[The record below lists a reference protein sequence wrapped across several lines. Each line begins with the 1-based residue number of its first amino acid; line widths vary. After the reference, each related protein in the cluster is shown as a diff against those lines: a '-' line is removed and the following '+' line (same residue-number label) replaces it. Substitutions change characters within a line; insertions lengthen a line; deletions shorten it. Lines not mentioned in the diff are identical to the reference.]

1 MDTINRGVWMGA
13 ISRGGWMYALSRV
26 VRWMR

>member
-1 MDTINRGVWMGA
+1 MDTINMGVWMGA